1 MAVTV
6 RASLLIYYTPL
17 GVHICALQ
25 SEGRIT
31 LIIVTFSGYV
41 FILTRIMTLGHNSL
55 GLVMVLFFIIV
66 PTLAL
71 EKVFIHLRI
80 LAPMLVAFGIRHSG
94 WSAMYQGYLTVFCF
108 HEKLPFSGYH

>member
-1 MAVTV
+1 MHCNLRVEL
-6 RASLLIYYTPL
+6 SPL
-17 GVHICALQ
+17 SYFFSVHFHPYFDSA
-25 SEGRIT
+25 
-31 LIIVTFSGYV
+31 
-41 FILTRIMTLGHNSL
+41 LGHNSL

-94 WSAMYQGYLTVFCF
+94 WSAMYQGYLTVS
-108 HEKLPFSGYH
+108 LLS